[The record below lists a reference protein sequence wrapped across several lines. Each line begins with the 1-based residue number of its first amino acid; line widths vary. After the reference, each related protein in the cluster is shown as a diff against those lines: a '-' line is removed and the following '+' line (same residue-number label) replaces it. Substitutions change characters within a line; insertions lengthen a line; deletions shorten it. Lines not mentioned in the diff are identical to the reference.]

1 MNVPLIDFNPQYL
14 PIRSEILSAIA
25 RVCDTHQF
33 ILGAEVEQ
41 LEAELAQDVG
51 ARHAIGVSSGTDAL
65 LVSLMALDVGPG
77 DEVIVPTLSFFAT
90 AGAVARLGA
99 TPVFVDLD
107 PATLMIDPAAAAR
120 AVTPRTKA
128 LVPVHLFGL
137 CADMDPLIELAAA
150 HGFRIVEDAAQA
162 LGATYKGRPAG
173 PLGDLGCF
181 SFFPTKNLGA
191 FGDAGLVVTNDDAL
205 GKRVR
210 LLRNH
215 GASPKYYHREIGGNF
230 RLDAL
235 QAAVLR
241 VKRPHLAEWNRQ
253 RRRNADVYRDL
264 FTRERLHERMTLPAD
279 PDGVHIYHQYVV
291 RVSDRDAVRKHLT
304 SCGVATEI
312 YYPVPFHRQECFAG
326 YVTDPAAFPHADAAV
341 SEVLALPIYPG
352 LTESQQRHV
361 VSSIAQALA
370 ATQAR

>member
-1 MNVPLIDFNPQYL
+1 LNVPLIDFNPSYL
-14 PIRSEILSAIA
+14 PIRSEILAAIA
-25 RVCDTHQF
+25 RVCGAHQF

-41 LEAELAQDVG
+41 LEAELARDVG

-65 LVSLMALDVGPG
+65 LVSLMALDIGPG

-99 TPVFVDLD
+99 TPVFVDID
-107 PATLMIDPAAAAR
+107 PRTLMIDPAAVAR

-128 LVPVHLFGL
+128 VVPVHLFGR

-150 HGFRIVEDAAQA
+150 RGFRIVEDAAQA
-162 LGATYKGRPAG
+162 LGATCKGRPAG

-205 GKRVR
+205 GRRVR

-215 GASPKYYHREIGGNF
+215 GASPKYYHLEVGVNF

-241 VKRPHLAEWNRQ
+241 VKRPHLTEWNRQ
-253 RRRNADVYRDL
+253 RRRNAEVYRDL
-264 FTRERLHERMTLPAD
+264 FTRERLHERMTLPED
-279 PDGVHIYHQYVV
+279 PDGSHIYHQYVV
-291 RVSDRDAVRKHLT
+291 RVPERAAVRKHLT

-312 YYPVPFHRQECFAG
+312 YYPVPFHRQECFTA
-326 YVTDPAAFPHADAAV
+326 YVSDASAFPHADAAV

-352 LTESQQRHV
+352 LTESQQQHV
-361 VSSIAQALA
+361 VSSIAEALA
-370 ATQAR
+370 ASQAR